1 MFESYNLFLVYRNN
15 LLIIILLNTYLLEI
29 HSDSDRFHHRPLLHF
44 FNEYTTATR
53 QRRGTDMDCPTKPYL
68 EGVWLAAVLVSV
80 WIKRNI
86 INDPSTIQNYTDID
100 TAPVQAVSFFVGP
113 FLLRAA
119 DLSPVLLARKSFIS
133 FHISNT
139 IHPYIL
145 LWLSKYLFLLLLL
158 YFSLIL
164 FSSSYLHVLQKP
176 TRLYGHTYSVVLY
189 YNFAIPHFKVIK
201 HIF

>member
-1 MFESYNLFLVYRNN
+1 MIDSIKDLC
-15 LLIIILLNTYLLEI
+15 IIFY
-29 HSDSDRFHHRPLLHF
+29 
-44 FNEYTTATR
+44 EYTTATR

-164 FSSSYLHVLQKP
+164 FSSSYLHHINIYTFSSKFDS
-176 TRLYGHTYSVVLY
+176 YIWTYILC
-189 YNFAIPHFKVIK
+189 
-201 HIF
+201 

>member
-1 MFESYNLFLVYRNN
+1 
-15 LLIIILLNTYLLEI
+15 
-29 HSDSDRFHHRPLLHF
+29 
-44 FNEYTTATR
+44 
-53 QRRGTDMDCPTKPYL
+53 MDCPTKPYL

-145 LWLSKYLFLLLLL
+145 LWLSKYFFLLLQIDNNSLL
-158 YFSLIL
+158 
-164 FSSSYLHVLQKP
+164 SSSSLNIFYPALYVL
-176 TRLYGHTYSVVLY
+176 VVFLSRY
-189 YNFAIPHFKVIK
+189 RV
-201 HIF
+201 

>member
-1 MFESYNLFLVYRNN
+1 M
-15 LLIIILLNTYLLEI
+15 NTQQ
-29 HSDSDRFHHRPLLHF
+29 LH
-44 FNEYTTATR
+44 AKD
-53 QRRGTDMDCPTKPYL
+53 DMDCPTKPYL

-158 YFSLIL
+158 YFSLSFSFHHHISMSFKNRHVYMDIHTVL
-164 FSSSYLHVLQKP
+164 FFITISLFL
-176 TRLYGHTYSVVLY
+176 
-189 YNFAIPHFKVIK
+189 I
-201 HIF
+201 

>member
-1 MFESYNLFLVYRNN
+1 
-15 LLIIILLNTYLLEI
+15 
-29 HSDSDRFHHRPLLHF
+29 
-44 FNEYTTATR
+44 
-53 QRRGTDMDCPTKPYL
+53 MDCPTKPYL

-80 WIKRNI
+80 WIKKNI
-86 INDPSTIQNYTDID
+86 INDPFTIQNYIDID

-189 YNFAIPHFKVIK
+189 YNVVILHFKGIK
-201 HIF
+201 HFEIDCTSAVQNLSMCAS